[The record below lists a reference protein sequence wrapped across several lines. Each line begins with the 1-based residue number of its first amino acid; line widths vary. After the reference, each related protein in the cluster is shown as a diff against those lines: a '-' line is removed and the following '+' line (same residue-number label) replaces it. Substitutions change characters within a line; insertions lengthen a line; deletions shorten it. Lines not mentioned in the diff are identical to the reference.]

1 MNSPTEWRSMRKQWR
16 SWSLKSP
23 SWWTSCTSRWSIY
36 LYDMVR
42 ESLTVLSLTKLYKP
56 NLVSTPAHSNR
67 PFLWGG
73 PSSVPHWA
81 QEGLCVRGLPDD
93 PRKVHQHVRCAGWT
107 EEHEVQCEER
117 PLCLQ
122 TVHRASKSVSVN
134 CTFSTRISDT
144 RWQHQPHCLNSM
156 LDQEVSHHHTPPR
169 HGSIT
174 GKMKNICVWINRG
187 HDRAPIVF

>member
-1 MNSPTEWRSMRKQWR
+1 MLYWVSLQFFMPYCFSFLVLGQMQWTAQQSGDLWENSGGPGA
-16 SWSLKSP
+16 WSHQVDELHVLPGIVYIS
-23 SWWTSCTSRWSIY
+23 S
-36 LYDMVR
+36 DMVR
-42 ESLTVLSLTKLYKP
+42 ESLTVLSLAKLYKP

-122 TVHRASKSVSVN
+122 TVHRVKERHSKLY
-134 CTFSTRISDT
+134 F
-144 RWQHQPHCLNSM
+144 LY
-156 LDQEVSHHHTPPR
+156 SHIR
-169 HGSIT
+169 H
-174 GKMKNICVWINRG
+174 
-187 HDRAPIVF
+187 